1 MRVAHITEGKAE
13 QTKDR
18 SQGGLLDHPLR
29 SSLLLLR
36 SFSVFISCP
45 QDANTQRREADW
57 LSGGHVTTFWWEE
70 AGHLDGQFHRDCLPW
85 ERVYP

>member
-57 LSGGHVTTFWWEE
+57 LS
-70 AGHLDGQFHRDCLPW
+70 
-85 ERVYP
+85 